1 MTAIDWKSII
11 TGAINADTTIS
22 AKAPAEARNAPP
34 NCLRSDRC
42 VQTRTRLSS
51 FGNSNRPM
59 VATKTQMA
67 STGSWAGQVGNN
79 ESSMA
84 FASRILRPTRAFRPM
99 PNRPGADASCG
110 PRDRSKGKAVCSAMS
125 GRLQMA
131 G

>member
-22 AKAPAEARNAPP
+22 AKTPAEARNAPP

-42 VQTRTRLSS
+42 VQTRTRLSKLRQQQQTH
-51 FGNSNRPM
+51 GGDE
-59 VATKTQMA
+59 TQMA

-99 PNRPGADASCG
+99 PNRPGADGSCD